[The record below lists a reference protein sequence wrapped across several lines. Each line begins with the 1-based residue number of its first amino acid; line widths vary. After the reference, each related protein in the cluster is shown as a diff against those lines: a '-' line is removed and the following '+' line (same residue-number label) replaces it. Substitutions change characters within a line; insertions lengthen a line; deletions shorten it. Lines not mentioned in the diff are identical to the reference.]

1 MRKIIHKI
9 RNQPEEVKRHI
20 LHVSVII
27 AGVLL
32 LAIWV
37 NTLGGSFNSTV
48 ANEELKK
55 NVEPLSVLKS
65 NLALPQW

>member
-1 MRKIIHKI
+1 MPKIIHKI
-9 RNQPEEVKRHI
+9 RNQPEEIKRHV

-37 NTLGGSFNSTV
+37 HNLGGSFNGTV
-48 ANEELKK
+48 VSEDLKK
-55 NVEPLSVLKS
+55 NIEPLSVLKS